1 MFLGSVLESEGSD
14 TEQNDYWNILKYSEW
29 TPDIQPQTWSENIH
43 AQMLEFLKKVLRIVP
58 SSSSSSS
65 SAELMCVWVCVTV
78 AEWGEPG

>member
-1 MFLGSVLESEGSD
+1 MFLDSVLESD

-65 SAELMCVWVCVTV
+65 SSAELMCVWVCVTV